1 MMTQTPLLFLFG
13 LAVGTLGTMMG
24 VGGGFLHVPV
34 FTLLLGFS
42 PQAAIAT
49 SIAVIFINTFGGSVV
64 YYFQGRMDFDLAKKL
79 SLAVAPGAILGPF
92 IVEQYTSEMFF
103 IIFSCALIL
112 GALHFL
118 FGKGRVSVLPES
130 KYNRTATIRDIYGKS
145 VSYSTN
151 VELGIVGTLFIGFL
165 SNLLGVGGGIV
176 HVPFLISVLK
186 IPTHV
191 AIGTSHAILCASS
204 FLGTLTFVILQRVEI
219 DVAIPTGIGAII
231 GATIG
236 ADLARR
242 TKGVVLRKMLAL
254 AMMMIGMK
262 MLFKVM

>member
-1 MMTQTPLLFLFG
+1 MMQTPLLFLFG
-13 LAVGTLGTMMG
+13 LAVGTIGTMMG

-34 FTLLLGFS
+34 FTLLLGLP

-49 SIAVIFINTFGGSVV
+49 SIAVIFINTFGGSVI
-64 YYFQGRMDFDLAKKL
+64 YYFQGRMDVDLAKKL
-79 SLAVAPGAILGPF
+79 SLAVAPGAIFGPF
-92 IVEQYTSEMFF
+92 IVEQYTSSFF
-103 IIFSCALIL
+103 FVLFSCALIL
-112 GALHFL
+112 CALHFL
-118 FGKGRVSVLPES
+118 FGKGRVTILPKS
-130 KYNRTATIRDIYGKS
+130 RYDRTATIKDAYGQT

-151 VELGIVGTLFIGFL
+151 VELGVVGTLLIGFL

-204 FLGTLTFVILQRVEI
+204 FLGTVMFTILQRVEMNI
-219 DVAIPTGIGAII
+219 AFPTGIGAII

-236 ADLARR
+236 ADLARK
-242 TKGVVLRKMLAL
+242 TSGVVLRKMLAL
-254 AMMMIGMK
+254 ALMMIGMK
-262 MLFKVM
+262 MLFKTL